1 MSPPAF
7 DPPCCAATS
16 AQDYSKETQLFVTDG
31 ISKRCFLVDTGAQ
44 VSVTPASAIDK
55 QSGPQG
61 PPLQAAN
68 GTTITTYGAHIVPLG
83 FGGRSF
89 QAHLIAAD
97 VKRLLLGADFL
108 RQHNLLVDIR
118 NHRLI
123 EADSITF
130 SGISCSISSAT
141 TNHLALVE
149 PTSNKFRKV
158 LNEFPDL
165 LKPTFS
171 TAVVKHGV
179 QHFIPTK
186 NRPVFARARRLA
198 PEKLKI
204 AKAEFL
210 EMEKMGIIQK
220 LSSPWASPLHMVS
233 KQNGGWRPCGDYR
246 KLKRHHH
253 TRSIPNSPHSGLFG

>member
-1 MSPPAF
+1 MRSDVTVHANTTRVSLRRPRQSGSAITPPAS

-68 GTTITTYGAHIVPLG
+68 GTNITTYGAHIVSLR
-83 FGGRSF
+83 FGGRIF
-89 QAHLIAAD
+89 QNRLIAAD
-97 VKRLLLGADFL
+97 VKGSLLGANFL

-123 EADSITF
+123 EADTF

-149 PTSNKFRKV
+149 PNSNKFCKV
-158 LNEFPDL
+158 LN
-165 LKPTFS
+165 
-171 TAVVKHGV
+171 
-179 QHFIPTK
+179 
-186 NRPVFARARRLA
+186 
-198 PEKLKI
+198 
-204 AKAEFL
+204 
-210 EMEKMGIIQK
+210 
-220 LSSPWASPLHMVS
+220 
-233 KQNGGWRPCGDYR
+233 
-246 KLKRHHH
+246 
-253 TRSIPNSPHSGLFG
+253 